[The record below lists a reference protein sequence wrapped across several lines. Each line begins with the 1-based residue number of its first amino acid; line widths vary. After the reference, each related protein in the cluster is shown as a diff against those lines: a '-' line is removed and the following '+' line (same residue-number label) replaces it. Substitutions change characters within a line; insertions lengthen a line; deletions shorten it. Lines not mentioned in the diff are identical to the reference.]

1 MGIDIASAIGHM
13 LRIPNDQMDQRRWL
27 PSTVLPMVEIDWHF
41 FECRFHFFFLPDCFL
56 FSTVVVV
63 VVVGLARIQ
72 KEMSSRVQR
81 VRELRHTAAAG
92 GRDMTKT
99 KAAKTKQMG

>member
-1 MGIDIASAIGHM
+1 LA
-13 LRIPNDQMDQRRWL
+13 
-27 PSTVLPMVEIDWHF
+27 F

-56 FSTVVVV
+56 FSSV

>member
-1 MGIDIASAIGHM
+1 
-13 LRIPNDQMDQRRWL
+13 
-27 PSTVLPMVEIDWHF
+27 MVEIDWHF